1 MKFKTIFSRLLLTYM
16 LVTIIAIFVLS
27 ALISYTYQNYIFDE
41 KKKSLESVAN
51 RIASMTVDYYGGKV
65 KIDEL
70 NAAINSMSY
79 ISNSMA
85 YVLKIDPGKFDIND
99 LKLKGLQDAI
109 SASDMKKI
117 LSGETIYE
125 KKNYSKDFQT
135 YILLSGQP
143 LEIAGKIEGAVLVFC
158 PENKIKGYI
167 EQMNLK
173 IWASALLVFF
183 LCTPLIYFNARKI
196 SNPIKTMDNVLRKI
210 ASGEKAGKNPIKS
223 NDEIGRLSES
233 FWNMQQ
239 QLEKTETIRRDLIA
253 NISHELRTPLTS
265 MNGFVQ
271 GMIDGVIP
279 KENYSL
285 YLGLIMEEN
294 QRLISLT
301 SDILELAK
309 IQGGAI
315 KLNTENIPAL
325 EIISK
330 VVSGMI
336 PMASKNNIS
345 IKIDFSE
352 DIAILGDA
360 ERLKQILI
368 NILSNSLKYTNPGGE
383 IHITANLENE
393 WVKIMVIDNGIGI
406 AAEDLPF
413 IFDKFYQA
421 DKSRSAADD
430 SSGLGLNIAKNLVEL
445 QGGKISAESK
455 LGEGTIISLKMLKA

>member
-1 MKFKTIFSRLLLTYM
+1 
-16 LVTIIAIFVLS
+16 
-27 ALISYTYQNYIFDE
+27 
-41 KKKSLESVAN
+41 
-51 RIASMTVDYYGGKV
+51 MTVDYYNGKL

-70 NAAINSMSY
+70 NAAINAMGY

-85 YVLKIDPGKFDIND
+85 YVLKIDPAKFDIND
-99 LKLKGLQDAI
+99 LQLKGLQDAI
-109 SASDMKKI
+109 SASEMKRI
-117 LSGETIYE
+117 LTGENIYE

-135 YILLSGQP
+135 YVLLSGQP
-143 LEIAGKIEGAVLVFC
+143 LEIAGKIQGAILVFC

-173 IWASALLVFF
+173 IWGSALIVFL
-183 LCTPLIYFNARKI
+183 LCSPLIYYNARKI
-196 SNPIKTMDNVLRKI
+196 SMPIKIMDNNLRKI
-210 ASGEKAGKNPIKS
+210 ASGEEVEKNPIKS
-223 NDEIGRLSES
+223 DDEIGRLSES
-233 FWNMQQ
+233 FWDMQR

-309 IQGGAI
+309 IQGGSI
-315 KLNTENIPAL
+315 KLNLESVKAL

-330 VVSGMI
+330 VASGME
-336 PMASKNNIS
+336 PMALKNNIS
-345 IKIDFSE
+345 IKIDSKE
-352 DIAILGDA
+352 EISILADV
-360 ERLKQILI
+360 ERLTQILI
-368 NILSNSLKYTNPGGE
+368 NILSNALKYTNPGGE
-383 IHITANLENE
+383 IHISANVESE
-393 WVKIMVIDNGIGI
+393 WVKIRIIDNGIGI
-406 AAEDLPF
+406 DSEDLPF

-421 DKSRSAADD
+421 DKSRSTADK
-430 SSGLGLNIAKNLVEL
+430 SSGLGLNIVKNLVEI
-445 QGGKISAESK
+445 QGGKITAESK
-455 LGEGTIISLKMLKA
+455 LGEGTVISLIMPKA